1 MRDAKG
7 GITLRPCLLY
17 QVLHRTWFFPCFSSS
32 SAYRPEHCSTC
43 AWLLL
48 KLFHFVGNM
57 WSLSQWKELTTITS
71 GALRWV
77 SETPAHVCFPSSL
90 LFYSLYKYNR
100 GNMVIQLEQP
110 GLKKPCSRMC
120 KPNLSGTLLGDT
132 KLTYSPSNP
141 NPRYSVFKA
150 TNILGWMEKKLLL
163 RLTSQST
170 SLSHAS
176 TLILKFLPKK
186 HSPVSKIVCGCTPKH
201 IYIYLE
207 SVTGGERLDLYSYF
221 LADRSL
227 LCPY

>member
-1 MRDAKG
+1 
-7 GITLRPCLLY
+7 
-17 QVLHRTWFFPCFSSS
+17 
-32 SAYRPEHCSTC
+32 
-43 AWLLL
+43 
-48 KLFHFVGNM
+48 
-57 WSLSQWKELTTITS
+57 
-71 GALRWV
+71 
-77 SETPAHVCFPSSL
+77 
-90 LFYSLYKYNR
+90 
-100 GNMVIQLEQP
+100 MVIQLEQP

-201 IYIYLE
+201 IYIHLE